1 MTIVLFQ
8 TSLHFWRQRDMAWKV
23 PQGLSQVLGE
33 RDRATLDM
41 IVDFDVPN
49 SASTVARCSALEER
63 NEQRENPWRTKQRVG
78 GSETKQGD
86 ARHEKCRR

>member
-1 MTIVLFQ
+1 
-8 TSLHFWRQRDMAWKV
+8 MAWKA
-23 PQGLSQVLGE
+23 PQELSQILGE

-41 IVDFDVPN
+41 IVEFDVPN
-49 SASTVARCSALEER
+49 SVPTVAPGPAGCSASEER